1 MAKKRTPEERARLDS
16 LQEEL
21 ATSVNNEEALKKFK
35 AKMKK
40 DNLICGSI
48 KGSGKL
54 CVNKP
59 HYKEDGT
66 TNGRCHIHGGKS
78 AGQTT
83 EEGKAKARA
92 NLHNKANLVHGIYSE
107 EFKDSLTVE
116 EVNLYNGLMEHFV
129 GNYEVDPFNL
139 TMVDRYIMNTIKQA
153 RRDSVNFM
161 NESKAHN
168 DFEMKAIRYIE
179 SLGLNNKF
187 KQQQQG
193 KGEIQQVNINQLF
206 DLGEN

>member
-1 MAKKRTPEERARLDS
+1 MAKKRTQEERARLDS

-83 EEGKAKARA
+83 VEGKAKARA

-187 KQQQQG
+187 KQQQG
-193 KGEIQQVNINQLF
+193 KGEIQQVNLNQLF

>member
-59 HYKEDGT
+59 YYKEDGT

-78 AGQTT
+78 AGQTS

-92 NLHNKANLVHGIYSE
+92 NLHSKANLIHGIYSE
-107 EFKDSLTVE
+107 EFKNSLTLE
-116 EVNLYNGLMEHFV
+116 EVELYNHLIEYFV
-129 GNYEVDPFNL
+129 GNYEADLFNL
-139 TMVDRYIMNTIKQA
+139 TMVDRYIMNMLKAARQDSIQFLRDTKAMNDYEIK
-153 RRDSVNFM
+153 M
-161 NESKAHN
+161 
-168 DFEMKAIRYIE
+168 IRYAE
-179 SLGLNNKF
+179 SLGLNGKF

-193 KGEIQQVNINQLF
+193 KGEIQHVNLNSLF